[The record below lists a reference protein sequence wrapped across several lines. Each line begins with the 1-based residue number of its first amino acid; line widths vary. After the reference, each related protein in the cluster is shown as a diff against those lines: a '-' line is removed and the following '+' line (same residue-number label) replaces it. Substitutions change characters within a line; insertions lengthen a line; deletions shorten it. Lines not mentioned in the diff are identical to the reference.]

1 MVARASG
8 GELVNFRNV
17 EFLLSA
23 HALRQVPP
31 PSLPD
36 IAFAGRSNVGK
47 SSLINKVIDRTS
59 MVKTSSKPG
68 KTQSLNFFLIDQAVH
83 FVDLPGYGFARV
95 SQEMRRSW
103 QGLITEY
110 IENRANLV
118 CVVVIIDLRHELKSL
133 DRELID
139 WLRFCKRAFLPVY
152 TKADKLSRNN
162 QFKNAAILDAGLGLT
177 VADRVV
183 FSAET
188 GQGCDE
194 LRQRLAAYAMSAA
207 SGKDEGGGPPPEELL
222 I

>member
-1 MVARASG
+1 M
-8 GELVNFRNV
+8 VNFRNV

-23 HALRQVPP
+23 HAIAQLPP
-31 PSLPD
+31 PMLPD

-68 KTQSLNFFLIDQAVH
+68 KTQSLNYFLVDQAVY

-95 SQEMRRSW
+95 SHEMRRSW

-118 CVVVIIDLRHELKSL
+118 CVVVIIDLRHELKAL
-133 DRELID
+133 DRDLID
-139 WLRFCKRAFLPVY
+139 WLRYSKQTFLPVY

-162 QFKNAAILDAGLGLT
+162 
-177 VADRVV
+177 
-183 FSAET
+183 
-188 GQGCDE
+188 
-194 LRQRLAAYAMSAA
+194 
-207 SGKDEGGGPPPEELL
+207 
-222 I
+222 